1 MKSIELILLIASSW
15 AITTVVGKS
24 NLYTGWTMKFA
35 DNTPYQDQTAEV
47 GDTIT
52 FIWTDDE
59 VQNVF
64 IHPTNDCNQTGRI
77 PVGNQSPTTYI
88 FTADDASPEG
98 KEIYFVCDIGDR
110 CEENGMRMSV
120 TVFPSPDDASLEQ
133 TLDPVA
139 INSSPVSLTTAP
151 TEPLVTT
158 APVAATDAPV
168 EPTIPPVAPT
178 DAPVEPTIP
187 PIASTGA
194 PVAPTLSPIEPSEA
208 PVEPTDALIEP
219 SGAPVAPTLSPIE
232 PSEAPIAPTDSPIEP
247 TEAPIEPTNPP
258 TDAPV
263 APVSYPTVPPTA
275 SPTNS
280 PTKAPTPSPTTFSP
294 TPSPPIATGIPTIS
308 PTPIPSVKAVEPVAG
323 PTESPTISPTPIP
336 SAKAVEPVAGPTE
349 SPTISQSVDEPSPA
363 ETKKTMRGL
372 QMTVGGISS
381 FSDSTMNAWKDT
393 TENFSTSHY
402 KSDFSGSTFK
412 TTITVTNSQK
422 VSQRYRSMMRG
433 QRVLQTQGSGF
444 VITYNQLV
452 SYDSTADDIT
462 ENYLAKSAFASP
474 EQRND
479 YVQSLQ
485 DSGDP
490 VLDTATDATAPEY
503 ANDNVATSVPAVT
516 SKTQAPTSAGN
527 DPVLSMA
534 AIIGI
539 ACGGGALLIIIILFF
554 IYCNKKVSKEN
565 PNIDSNPPPKSVS
578 LKEDEVS
585 TLAGPSVTGGGAL
598 GDRSV
603 GTVDY
608 DYSKA
613 YGNGDTSVSSAGGT
627 FGSNTQNISLP
638 ANAAATG
645 AALGPYDDDGSYD
658 ANFHNPGNNVKEEI
672 LHIFAPPGKLGVVID
687 TPDDGAPVV
696 HAVKDS
702 SVVVDKVQVG
712 DKLVA
717 VDDEDVRTL
726 TAIKVSK
733 LISRKSANPSRKLT
747 ILRTTLIE

>member
-1 MKSIELILLIASSW
+1 
-15 AITTVVGKS
+15 
-24 NLYTGWTMKFA
+24 
-35 DNTPYQDQTAEV
+35 
-47 GDTIT
+47 
-52 FIWTDDE
+52 
-59 VQNVF
+59 
-64 IHPTNDCNQTGRI
+64 
-77 PVGNQSPTTYI
+77 
-88 FTADDASPEG
+88 
-98 KEIYFVCDIGDR
+98 
-110 CEENGMRMSV
+110 
-120 TVFPSPDDASLEQ
+120 
-133 TLDPVA
+133 
-139 INSSPVSLTTAP
+139 
-151 TEPLVTT
+151 
-158 APVAATDAPV
+158 
-168 EPTIPPVAPT
+168 
-178 DAPVEPTIP
+178 
-187 PIASTGA
+187 
-194 PVAPTLSPIEPSEA
+194 
-208 PVEPTDALIEP
+208 
-219 SGAPVAPTLSPIE
+219 
-232 PSEAPIAPTDSPIEP
+232 
-247 TEAPIEPTNPP
+247 
-258 TDAPV
+258 
-263 APVSYPTVPPTA
+263 
-275 SPTNS
+275 
-280 PTKAPTPSPTTFSP
+280 
-294 TPSPPIATGIPTIS
+294 
-308 PTPIPSVKAVEPVAG
+308 
-323 PTESPTISPTPIP
+323 
-336 SAKAVEPVAGPTE
+336 
-349 SPTISQSVDEPSPA
+349 
-363 ETKKTMRGL
+363 
-372 QMTVGGISS
+372 
-381 FSDSTMNAWKDT
+381 
-393 TENFSTSHY
+393 
-402 KSDFSGSTFK
+402 
-412 TTITVTNSQK
+412 
-422 VSQRYRSMMRG
+422 
-433 QRVLQTQGSGF
+433 VLQTQGSGF
-444 VITYNQLV
+444 VITYNQVV

-485 DSGDP
+485 NSGDP
-490 VLDTATDATAPEY
+490 VLKSATDATAPAY

-565 PNIDSNPPPKSVS
+565 SNIDSNPPPKSVS